1 MYSAAEANVVGKVVA
16 QEKGQPMKSH
26 ASFRLF
32 RSGLIGSIILGLAA
46 GGHLAGGGQ
55 LPTPAILAA
64 LCAVTMVPVAALTR
78 FKLSLPVLTGLIGGG
93 QAWLHWAFEA
103 MSAETPAA
111 VSPALLSGHAGHTPE
126 SLNHEALLMAAPA
139 HASAPDGLMFAAHA
153 VATLATAL
161 LLAHGER
168 VLGVLAD
175 WLGPLFWDAEPPVV
189 VPARA
194 PFPCAAAAVLPRKHH
209 SVRLPSRRGPP
220 LLTAAA

>member
-1 MYSAAEANVVGKVVA
+1 
-16 QEKGQPMKSH
+16 MKPH

-55 LPTPAILAA
+55 LPMPAILAA

-78 FKLSLPVLTGLIGGG
+78 FKLSLPVLIGLIGGG
-93 QAWLHWAFEA
+93 QAWLHWAFDA
-103 MSAETPAA
+103 MSAETSTAIAQAP
-111 VSPALLSGHAGHTPE
+111 LSGHAGHAPA
-126 SLNHEALLMAAPA
+126 SLNHEALMLAGPT
-139 HASAPDGLMFAAHA
+139 HESAPDGLMFAAHA

-168 VLGVLAD
+168 ALAALAD
-175 WLGPLFWDAEPPVV
+175 WLGPLFWTPEPAVIVPV
-189 VPARA
+189 RG
-194 PFPCAAAAVLPRKHH
+194 PFSCASAALLPPKHH

-220 LLTAAA
+220 LLAAAA